1 MRELPERIEAELD
14 EGRTIVR
21 GREDVE
27 WLVVDLGEEQEEE
40 EAKGAVEEARSA
52 ADSLAR
58 SG

>member
-40 EAKGAVEEARSA
+40 AKGAVEEARSA